1 MSITADN
8 ELSLKSRYHGR
19 DIISINDFKKEEILE
34 ILHLAQERKSVARPP
49 TLQRKILA
57 SCFYEPSTRTR
68 LSFESAMINLGGAA
82 IGFADSETSSLSKHE
97 TLYDTIKV
105 IGQYADV
112 IVLRH
117 SLEGAARLAALAT
130 DKPVINAGDGANQH
144 PTQTLI
150 DLFSIHETQGRIDNV
165 HIAFAGDLKYGRAVR
180 SMILASALFNM
191 RMYFI
196 AHPGLELPESVLNEL
211 KRRSI
216 LFSLHATLEEVLSKV
231 DILYMTRIQKE
242 RISSPELNFISSKKL
257 RLTPSKLQGAKSS
270 MRILHPLPRVDE
282 IDHAIDHTPHA
293 YYFEQA
299 KNGLYIRESLL
310 QLLLT

>member
-1 MSITADN
+1 MSITVDN
-8 ELSLKSRYHGR
+8 EHSLKSRYHRR

-34 ILHLAQERKSVARPP
+34 ILHLAKERKSAAQPP
-49 TLQRKILA
+49 ILQGKILA

-68 LSFESAMINLGGAA
+68 LSFESAMISLGGAA
-82 IGFADSETSSLSKHE
+82 IGFADGETSSLSKHE

-117 SLEGAARLAALAT
+117 PLEGAARLAAEAT

-150 DLFSIHETQGRIDNV
+150 DLFSINETQGRIDNM
-165 HIAFAGDLKYGRAVR
+165 HIAFTGDLKYGRAVR

-196 AHPGLELPESVLNEL
+196 AHPGLELPESILDEL
-211 KRRSI
+211 KKRSI
-216 LFSLHATLEEVLSKV
+216 LFSIHTTLEEVLSKV

-242 RISSPELNFISSKKL
+242 RISSLGLNFIPSKKL
-257 RLTPSKLQGAKSS
+257 RLTSSKLQGAKSS

-282 IDHAIDHTPHA
+282 LDHAIDHTPHA

-299 KNGLYIRESLL
+299 KNGLYVRETLL
-310 QLLLT
+310 RLLLS